1 MVPAVQRGRRRNS
14 PRFLRGST
22 ALHFIAEPHEVE
34 HVTTIALWMSSGALL
49 GALNARGV
57 DAIRQETG
65 QERGLAQEFDSGLLD
80 EPGPGTE
87 SSLERGF
94 RVRGPVDDEWGQS
107 ESIDPD
113 NVGDIADEGLGH
125 RG

>member
-1 MVPAVQRGRRRNS
+1 VNS
-14 PRFLRGST
+14 VVLR
-22 ALHFIAEPHEVE
+22 
-34 HVTTIALWMSSGALL
+34 MSSGALL
-49 GALNARGV
+49 GELAARRI
-57 DAIRQETG
+57 DAIRQEIVQARSIL
-65 QERGLAQEFDSGLLD
+65 QELDWELLD
-80 EPGPGTE
+80 EPELRTD

-94 RVRGPVDDEWGQS
+94 RIRRSVDDEWGRS